1 MNDLTGKTIKHYR
14 IIEKLGQGGMGVV
27 YKAEDL
33 LLKRIVALK
42 FLPPHITASE
52 TELSRFKQ
60 EAQAAAALN
69 HPNITQIYAIEETD
83 ESMFIAMEYLE
94 GKELKDIIEMRN
106 EHLQKQTS
114 IIFTIEEVTKYAAQI
129 AEGLKAAH
137 KKGITHRD
145 IKSSNIMITEEG
157 TVKILDFGLAKM
169 GEGINLTKEGTTLGT
184 VSYMSPEQILGNE
197 ADEKSDIWAFGVV
210 LYEMISGHLPF
221 TGAYEQSIAYAIVND
236 EPALLSLIKGCPVYL
251 EKIVDKCL
259 QKDLKKRYQNFSDI
273 LINLNDKSVAV
284 ANLSN
289 LETNKQLRIPLLI
302 NFKRSKN
309 LLIGSGIIIV
319 LLVVLLFTI
328 GRPLLESK
336 IESNN
341 VIQEPHLAVLPIS
354 DIEGSASNQA
364 FCNGLTEILT
374 SKLTQLQQFHNSL
387 WVIPVSEIL
396 KNNIKSPG
404 EANKFFGVNL
414 TVTGS
419 LLQLDNVFRLTLNLI
434 DAKNLRQLNSF
445 VIDVNEKNLI
455 ILQNKSVITLLKM
468 INLQL
473 NPKLSGM
480 LETGET
486 NVPEAYEY
494 YIQGRGYLQ
503 KKNSLN
509 KVESAINAFM
519 IAIDR
524 DSLYAIAHAG
534 LAQAYWEKYQLV
546 KKNEW
551 AEKAVTEAEYAY
563 KLNSKAA
570 YINIVLGNIH
580 EGTGKYDKAVADF
593 NRALDIDPV
602 SYEAYQGLAKAYEDK
617 GLISDAEST
626 YKRAIEMQPSN
637 WIGYHSLGIF
647 YSNHSKYSDA
657 ISQFKKEI
665 DLNPQNYLG
674 LNALGAM
681 YYYTNK
687 LEDASDMFEK
697 AFSIKKSYYIASNL
711 GTLYYIQGK
720 YAEAARNYEKAVELN
735 DNDYQIWGNLG
746 AAYYWAPGERDKAD
760 SAYWHAIRLGELAK
774 KVNPNDQQL
783 ITLLAGY
790 YSMVGSKQK
799 ALEDVRKSLKMA
811 PNDAENMFRAGA
823 TYEQLGERE
832 KAIEWIIKSIKNGY
846 SRSDIESQ
854 PDLKKLIT
862 DKLYKKEVSEI
873 NNKENK

>member
-273 LINLNDKSVAV
+273 LIDLNDKSVAV

-289 LETNKQLRIPLLI
+289 LETNKQLRLPLLI

-354 DIEGSASNQA
+354 DIGGSSSNQA

-647 YSNHSKYSDA
+647 YSNHSRYSDA

-697 AFSIKKSYYIASNL
+697 AFNIKKSYYIASNL

-735 DNDYQIWGNLG
+735 DNDYIIWGNLG

-760 SAYWHAIRLGELAK
+760 SAYWQAIHLGELAK
-774 KVNPNDQQL
+774 KVNPNDLQL
-783 ITLLAGY
+783 ITMLAGY

-811 PNDAENMFRAGA
+811 PNDAETMFRAGA
-823 TYEQLGERE
+823 TYEQLGERK
-832 KAIEWIIKSIKNGY
+832 KAIEWIIKSIKKGY

>member
-273 LINLNDKSVAV
+273 LIDLNDKSVAV

-354 DIEGSASNQA
+354 DIGGSSSNQA

-647 YSNHSKYSDA
+647 YSNHSRYSDA

-697 AFSIKKSYYIASNL
+697 AFNIKKSYYIASNL

-735 DNDYQIWGNLG
+735 DNDYIIWGNLG

-760 SAYWHAIRLGELAK
+760 SAYWQAIHLGELAK
-774 KVNPNDQQL
+774 KVNPNDLQL
-783 ITLLAGY
+783 ITMLAGY

-811 PNDAENMFRAGA
+811 PNDAETMFRAGA
-823 TYEQLGERE
+823 TYEQLGERK
-832 KAIEWIIKSIKNGY
+832 KAIEWIIKSIKKGY

>member
-273 LINLNDKSVAV
+273 LIDLNDKSVAV

-354 DIEGSASNQA
+354 DIGGSASNQA

-647 YSNHSKYSDA
+647 YSNHSRYSDA

-681 YYYTNK
+681 Y
-687 LEDASDMFEK
+687 
-697 AFSIKKSYYIASNL
+697 
-711 GTLYYIQGK
+711 
-720 YAEAARNYEKAVELN
+720 
-735 DNDYQIWGNLG
+735 
-746 AAYYWAPGERDKAD
+746 
-760 SAYWHAIRLGELAK
+760 
-774 KVNPNDQQL
+774 
-783 ITLLAGY
+783 
-790 YSMVGSKQK
+790 
-799 ALEDVRKSLKMA
+799 
-811 PNDAENMFRAGA
+811 
-823 TYEQLGERE
+823 
-832 KAIEWIIKSIKNGY
+832 
-846 SRSDIESQ
+846 
-854 PDLKKLIT
+854 
-862 DKLYKKEVSEI
+862 
-873 NNKENK
+873 